1 MLGSDLVEALAGHDV
16 TAPSHHELDVT
27 DLEAVT
33 AVVKGMDVVINA
45 AAYTRVDDAESDET
59 TATRINGTAAGTVA
73 TAARL
78 AGARVV
84 QLSTDY
90 VFDGRSTVPYDERH
104 PIDPV
109 NAYGRSKAAGE
120 RAVLAAHPEGSYIVR
135 TAWLYGAH
143 GPNFARTI
151 LSAASTRQT
160 LGVVTDQRGQP
171 TWTAD
176 LAAAIIE
183 LLSVDAEPG
192 VYHAT
197 NSGEA
202 SRFDFARA
210 IFEQAGLDPAR
221 IVPTLSSE
229 FARPAVRP
237 SYSVLGHRAL
247 DTAGVSPLRS
257 WQEALAAASTA
268 GALRG

>member
-16 TAPSHHELDVT
+16 TAPGHHEFDIT
-27 DLEAVT
+27 DLAAVT

-160 LGVVTDQRGQP
+160 LGVVNDQRGQP

-202 SRFDFARA
+202 SWFDFARA

-229 FARPAVRP
+229 FARPAARP

-247 DTAGVSPLRS
+247 DTAGVSPLRP